1 MSYDKKVVFIT
12 GGSTGIGLALAKE
25 FARRGAHLLLIAR
38 REKTL
43 AEAKESVRSFTNGSK
58 QRIETL
64 SLDVAQHEAVAR
76 ELPKWM
82 KELGVPDVVVNCVGY
97 AAPARFEETSY
108 ETFRNIIDVNLG
120 GTWNVLQ
127 AVVPAMKKRGSG
139 QILNTSSVAGFL
151 GVYGYAS
158 YGASKFAV
166 AGLSEVLRGELKPHN
181 IRVHVLYPPNT
192 DTPGFAEENKHKPP
206 ETIAIEA
213 GDKILT
219 PEQVA
224 RFTMKGL
231 ERGTFAI
238 MSGSSS
244 FIRFVN
250 GVIPGLV
257 RSVTDGAIRKV
268 QRQKSDAQ
276 GETAVAG

>member
-1 MSYDKKVVFIT
+1 MNYDKKIVFIT
-12 GGSTGIGLALAKE
+12 GASTGIGLALAKE
-25 FARRGAHLLLIAR
+25 FAHRGAYLLLIAR
-38 REKTL
+38 REKPL
-43 AEAKESVRSFTNGSK
+43 AEAKEAVRSLANGPK

-64 SLDVAQHEAVAR
+64 SLDVAKHDAVTR
-76 ELPKWM
+76 ELAKSM
-82 KELGVPDVVVNCVGY
+82 TDLGVPDVVINCAGF

-108 ETFRNIIDVNLG
+108 DVFRNIIDVNLG

-127 AVVPAMKKRGSG
+127 AVVPEMKKRGSG
-139 QILNTSSVAGFL
+139 QILNVSSVAGFL

-158 YGASKFAV
+158 YGASKFGV
-166 AGLSEVLRGELKPHN
+166 AGLSEVLRSELKPHN
-181 IRVHVLYPPNT
+181 ISVHVLYPPNT
-192 DTPGFAEENKHKPP
+192 DTPGFAEENKHKPA

-231 ERGTFAI
+231 ERGKFAI

-250 GVIPGLV
+250 GLLPGLV
-257 RSVTDGAIRKV
+257 RSVTDGDVRKA
-268 QRQKSDAQ
+268 QRRKDGSQSKTNA
-276 GETAVAG
+276 AR

>member
-1 MSYDKKVVFIT
+1 MNYDKKVVFIA

-38 REKTL
+38 REKPLT
-43 AEAKESVRSFTNGSK
+43 EAKEMLRSFANGPK

-64 SLDVAQHEAVAR
+64 PLDVAKHEVVIK
-76 ELPKWM
+76 ELSKWM
-82 KELGVPDVVVNCVGY
+82 KEIGVPDVVINCAGF

-108 ETFRNIIDVNLG
+108 DVFRNIIDVNLG

-127 AVVPAMKKRGSG
+127 AVVPEMKKRGSG

-166 AGLSEVLRGELKPHN
+166 AGLSEVLRSELKPHN
-181 IRVHVLYPPNT
+181 ISVHVLYPPNT
-192 DTPGFAEENKHKPP
+192 DTPGFAEENKHKPA
-206 ETIAIEA
+206 ETVAIEA

-231 ERGTFAI
+231 DRGKFAI

-250 GVIPGLV
+250 GLLPRLV
-257 RSVTDGAIRKV
+257 RTVTDGDVRKA
-268 QRQKSDAQ
+268 QRQKNGAQ
-276 GETAVAG
+276 GEATVIG